1 MRVLVSRRAVR
12 VLLALALL
20 VLPSSA
26 WAATH
31 PTNAPD
37 RAEQIAASALPSGE
51 QVVQAD
57 RQQVAPRGVGNRR
70 DLGGY
75 RLVLLCVLV
84 GIGLLPVAFRRR
96 SSGGANV
103 RAPLV
108 AATPVRTVRA
118 PPRLL
123 SA

>member
-31 PTNAPD
+31 PTDAPGP
-37 RAEQIAASALPSGE
+37 AEQIAARALPSGE

-57 RQQVAPRGVGNRR
+57 RQQVAPPGVGNRR

-84 GIGLLPVAFRRR
+84 GLGLLPVALRRW
-96 SSGGANV
+96 SPAGANL
-103 RAPLV
+103 RAPLI
-108 AATPVRTVRA
+108 AATPVRAVRA